1 MNQKLVWIIYWL
13 AICSIQRKFLIK
25 KTEWFL
31 YIFIYQFHCSSTQ
44 FSDEKD
50 VKRDT
55 IQFLP
60 GKFLFCPTFNFH
72 ETRMHFVMCLVIVLS
87 SLGFTFLLRDN
98 FVENQSLSND
108 NDSVILRNILKNYIQ
123 KYFSHKKLFVSI
135 NISPNDKW
143 KNHYGNDLFNNFFI
157 DSILTNFSYN
167 VLSTLNGSVSGN
179 HNAFNLVLVDES
191 TQLS

>member
-1 MNQKLVWIIYWL
+1 
-13 AICSIQRKFLIK
+13 
-25 KTEWFL
+25 
-31 YIFIYQFHCSSTQ
+31 
-44 FSDEKD
+44 
-50 VKRDT
+50 
-55 IQFLP
+55 
-60 GKFLFCPTFNFH
+60 
-72 ETRMHFVMCLVIVLS
+72 MHFVMCLVIVLS